1 MGKLP
6 PVEPAN
12 VAELT
17 QILKHGKQPEGKDAV
32 VRYENKS
39 FVDIADEALDALCVA
54 IASNVWTQH
63 LLLSGTRF
71 KSHVWLRLLPAACD
85 MKVLFGLY
93 VSNCL
98 IDV

>member
-39 FVDIADEALDALCVA
+39 FVDIADEALDPYALE
-54 IASNVWTQH
+54 
-63 LLLSGTRF
+63 LGTEQVHYATHGTGQDLEPWGELKDF
-71 KSHVWLRLLPAACD
+71 LRTV
-85 MKVLFGLY
+85 KRRKR
-93 VSNCL
+93 
-98 IDV
+98 I